1 MKSVISYARRLK
13 PMRKNKKQPNTYTER
28 ISVGFTPEQV
38 HRLNELARVR
48 ARKGQPQSK
57 SDLIRDALNF
67 FLAAQEDLPGSRR
80 AIAKGIES
88 KVDVVNEKLDHLT
101 TRLEGFIERVTRRNR

>member
-1 MKSVISYARRLK
+1 MAKKKPDAYTQRL
-13 PMRKNKKQPNTYTER
+13 
-28 ISVGFTPEQV
+28 SVGFTPEQI
-38 HRLNELARVR
+38 HRLTELGRVR

-57 SDLIRDALNF
+57 SDLIRDAVNF

-88 KVDVVNEKLDHLT
+88 KVDVVSDKLDHLT
-101 TRLEGFIERVTRRNR
+101 TTLEGFIERVTKRRK